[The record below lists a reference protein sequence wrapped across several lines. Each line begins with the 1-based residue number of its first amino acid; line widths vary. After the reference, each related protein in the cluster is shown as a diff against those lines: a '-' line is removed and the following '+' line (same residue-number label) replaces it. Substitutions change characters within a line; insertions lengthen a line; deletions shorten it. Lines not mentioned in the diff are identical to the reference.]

1 MPIRVTCEDCGHK
14 FSAPDSRAGKT
25 VACEEC
31 DETVRVPQAKAMPAI
46 VAKAVPTAK
55 AVPVIKAAKK
65 KIVVED
71 DEDDFEDEDE
81 APRYRKQPV
90 KATKKSKLPLMIMA
104 GVGAIVLLG
113 AGSVAAFFALKKAEP
128 TVVAATTPAP
138 ADITP
143 PVAVVNPTV
152 PEVKPNPQVKPETQV
167 SIPTKPP
174 AETKP
179 VEVKPT
185 ETKPTPPKP
194 NESTQVDVK
203 PTTPVRRETPD
214 AATFDKMTRATVYIE
229 IEDQRGGGSSGTGWF
244 GLDSNLI
251 VTNAHVLGMKA
262 PGSKEPKKITI
273 FVDPGEKGKQ
283 QKFEGAKVKLLVVD
297 RDMDLALLEII
308 QPENALPRPLKT
320 RPSEELGRLEKLT
333 VLGFPGGRRIAER
346 NRSEDPPAVSI
357 AETKVQALRKDAFG
371 DLYSVQVQGG
381 LVHGNSG
388 GPICD
393 GDGAVVAVAVRVD
406 LDNEGR
412 FTNIAYGVPTEY
424 VRGLIAGRIANVEY
438 GAAFLQDGKTH
449 VPVKVNCLDPRKQLR
464 EIGMASWLGDADDP
478 TRSPGDERA
487 VKPDD
492 TNLIEVKLTYDAEKQ
507 VATGELVYPPQE
519 AGKAYFS
526 QPYFSS
532 NSVPKRWMAGN
543 LVKLAGPAYE
553 RKATDLT
560 ARFKIG
566 SKRPITVVRVSDLQQ
581 LEDGEGEEKETKLL
595 LQQTLKLTEELGK
608 PADANTLARVLY
620 KFDSMDLKIKRGNKE
635 IPAPKEIIEFINA
648 GIKLVT
654 ATGTFLRNGEI
665 TKMLV
670 QTFNIPDN
678 SPLKQ
683 LYMSQGQELIETLHE
698 GSIGLPNRKM
708 NSGDTWKVTKY
719 LRFAFQNGEIDKSDA
734 RPKARIKEY
743 GFQEEI
749 TYTYLG
755 IRERLGRREAVVSVE
770 GTISP
775 MGGAAA
781 GSASG
786 TVKGMV
792 LVEED
797 TGMIVES
804 DIKRQFEIDSSEK
817 GVKKRLSG
825 IDEFKITRGPS
836 AN

>member
-25 VACEEC
+25 VACDEC
-31 DETVRVPQAKAMPAI
+31 DETVRVPNAKATAAP
-46 VAKAVPTAK
+46 VAKAVPSVK
-55 AVPVIKAAKK
+55 AVPAVKVVKK

-71 DEDDFEDEDE
+71 DGDDDEDE
-81 APRYRKQPV
+81 APRYRKQPA
-90 KATKKSKLPLMIMA
+90 KAAKKSKLPLLIMA

-113 AGSVAAFFALKKAEP
+113 AGSVAAFFALKKDDP
-128 TVVAATTPAP
+128 KVVAEGTPAP
-138 ADITP
+138 GDLTP
-143 PVAVVNPTV
+143 PVPVAN
-152 PEVKPNPQVKPETQV
+152 PNPPEIKHNPPVKPETQV
-167 SIPTKPP
+167 STPTQPP
-174 AETKP
+174 EPKP
-179 VEVKPT
+179 VEVKPP
-185 ETKPTPPKP
+185 ETKPVITKP
-194 NESTQVDVK
+194 MDK
-203 PTTPVRRETPD
+203 PIVETKPLTPVRRDTPD
-214 AATFDKMTRATVYIE
+214 KSTFGKMKRATVYIE

-244 GLDSNLI
+244 GLDENLI

-273 FVDPGEKGKQ
+273 FVDPGQKGQ
-283 QKFEGAKVKLLVVD
+283 QKFEGPKVKLLAVD

-308 QPENALPRPLKT
+308 QPENALPKPLKT
-320 RPSEELGRLEKLT
+320 RPSDELEELEKLT

-346 NRSEDPPAVSI
+346 NRSEDPPTVSI
-357 AETKVQALRKDAFG
+357 AETKVQALRKDTFG

-449 VPVKVNCLDPRKQLR
+449 VPVKVNCLDPRKQLK
-464 EIGMASWLGDADDP
+464 EIGMACWLGDAGDSV
-478 TRSPGDERA
+478 RSPGDERL

-492 TNLIEVKLTYDAEKQ
+492 ANLLEVRMAYDAEKQ
-507 VATGELVYPPQE
+507 VAVGELVYPPQE
-519 AGKAYFS
+519 AGKVYFS

-532 NSVPKRWMAGN
+532 NTVPKRWMAGN
-543 LVKLAGPAYE
+543 LVKLSGPAYE

-581 LEDGEGEEKETKLL
+581 LEDGEGSEKETKLL

-608 PADANTLARVLY
+608 PADATTLAKVLY
-620 KFDSMDLKIKRGNKE
+620 RFDSMDLKIKRGSKE
-635 IPAPKEIIEFINA
+635 IPAPKEVIEFINA

-698 GSIGLPNRKM
+698 GSIGLPNKKM
-708 NSGDTWKVTKY
+708 NSGDTWKATKY
-719 LRFAFQNGEIDKSDA
+719 LRFAFQSGEVDRLENRTKV
-734 RPKARIKEY
+734 KVKEY
-743 GFQEEI
+743 AFQEEI

-770 GTISP
+770 GNISP

-804 DIKRQFEIDSSEK
+804 DMKRQFEIDSSEK

-825 IDEFKITRGPS
+825 VDEFKITRGPN